1 MGKLS
6 KRTRLR
12 SGMSLLY
19 ILVPI
24 VLRLSTVVQAN
35 VVSAL
40 HTVLLLTMQQGKCG
54 VGCVSTSKCEIK
66 RLQ

>member
-1 MGKLS
+1 
-6 KRTRLR
+6 
-12 SGMSLLY
+12 MSLLY